1 MVSSLWNKFLWPLS
15 VLSWLDPTTVKG
27 L

>member
-15 VLSWLDPTTVKG
+15 VLSWLDPTMVQG